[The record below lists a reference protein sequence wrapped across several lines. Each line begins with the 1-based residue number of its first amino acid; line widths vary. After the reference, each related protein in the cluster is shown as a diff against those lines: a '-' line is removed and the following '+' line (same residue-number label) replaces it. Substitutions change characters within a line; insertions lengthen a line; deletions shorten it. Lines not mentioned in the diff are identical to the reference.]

1 MNRLLINMKNKIDII
16 NGSIDMIYKIQ
27 KGETIKFG
35 ENIDGA
41 LKFSITKKEDSHSDY
56 GSILEKLFVECD
68 NLQLRVNRME
78 SSY

>member
-41 LKFSITKKEDSHSDY
+41 LKFTIGKKEDTHTNY
-56 GSILEKLFVECD
+56 GSVLEKLFIERD
-68 NLQLRVNRME
+68 NLQTRVNRMQR
-78 SSY
+78 